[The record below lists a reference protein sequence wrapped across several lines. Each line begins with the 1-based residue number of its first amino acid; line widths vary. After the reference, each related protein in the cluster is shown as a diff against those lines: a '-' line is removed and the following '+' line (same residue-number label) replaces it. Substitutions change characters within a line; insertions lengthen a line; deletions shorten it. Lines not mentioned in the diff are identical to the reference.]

1 MDHDETLACLAEV
14 GIEVDGE
21 FSLDVLK
28 GALRN
33 RYGARERSVRE
44 VFDMLDED
52 DSGALDVE
60 EGQMA
65 AAILGGVLM
74 EKEALAEKF
83 AAIDTDGDG
92 TLSFEEFESWWTEHA
107 ASEEALLEQTWAAT
121 ELQRVQRGRATRTRV
136 DATHDY
142 TLAKARAKRDKA

>member
-1 MDHDETLACLAEV
+1 MDHDETLACLVEV

-52 DSGALDVE
+52 DSGALDVA
-60 EGQMA
+60 EGGPRA
-65 AAILGGVLM
+65 AAGP
-74 EKEALAEKF
+74 KEPHHL
-83 AAIDTDGDG
+83 
-92 TLSFEEFESWWTEHA
+92 
-107 ASEEALLEQTWAAT
+107 
-121 ELQRVQRGRATRTRV
+121 RV
-136 DATHDY
+136 DNI
-142 TLAKARAKRDKA
+142 KRLHAVEAVQSINNVDTGVI